1 MHRLGLNQ
9 RVDWNTVSPSNIRV
23 TGIFTARAG
32 SPIGLVHQNHKNSK
46 TQNGPGTEPKVF
58 WTAMKRKGPSFG
70 SDLWVWP

>member
-32 SPIGLVHQNHKNSK
+32 SPIGLEHQNHKNSK
-46 TQNGPGTEPKVF
+46 ITKWTRHGTEGF
-58 WTAMKRKGPSFG
+58 LDRYEAEGALSWE
-70 SDLWVWP
+70 